1 MEGVLAAA
9 AAARV
14 MVVGAMVEVIVTMW
28 VICWVR
34 ARGRER
40 RARRVE
46 VLRLGILSVVDAGCD
61 DSASIAVFLLE
72 LSSSVRRTLF
82 QTLLW
87 SWCRY
92 SSKLQVVS
100 ELP

>member
-14 MVVGAMVEVIVTMW
+14 RVVGAMVEVMVTMW

-40 RARRVE
+40 KARRVE
-46 VLRLGILSVVDAGCD
+46 G
-61 DSASIAVFLLE
+61 LE
-72 LSSSVRRTLF
+72 VGH
-82 QTLLW
+82 
-87 SWCRY
+87 C
-92 SSKLQVVS
+92 VGG
-100 ELP
+100 